1 MSVIL
6 RCTNDNGI
14 VQDIQVQDQT
24 DLRLDISA
32 IENTTIGDVFG
43 ISSQDFSLVGS
54 DGVNAFFGNVWNLGA
69 SANVAL
75 QNSIDCQVL
84 LNGGEVFKGKLYI
97 KNIITDSEGYNVI
110 YNVIVVNETVDFKF
124 EIQDLYLNQLNL
136 SQYDHNFTYANI
148 SASWSGSL
156 LNGDI
161 VYPFVNYGRPEG
173 DNDSPDYA
181 FSSFNSTG
189 SNTFDSFDS
198 PLRLI
203 DFKPAIR
210 AKSVVN
216 AIFSGSSYDY
226 TSSFFNSEYFGDLFL
241 LATANDQLGPNNTSP
256 VSQSAWVYNAS
267 GSQALAAN
275 SQALV
280 EFDAKV
286 IDNANNFNLATE
298 RYTADTTGNY
308 QYQVSIS
315 YTIGN
320 WAPSTTDRVGV
331 LLRKNGGSIVDS
343 QQYFN
348 PPATGSAFL
357 QSGVQLDPGDYL
369 EVEIFFNSNNGSRFL
384 TIRNDQGQP
393 SYYPPGYLSY
403 FQVKG
408 PASLLGGTIEMSEQF
423 PDDLK
428 ALDFLQG
435 LIEKFNLVVEPVPN
449 SRNLIRIEPYQT
461 WIDSGKQ
468 IDWTNKVDRD
478 VNFEIVHP
486 ITEQPRTIVFKDL
499 DDTDVL
505 NKYTID
511 NLGKTFGSYT
521 FVSDSDLAEGER
533 VVGKVFAATPV
544 TGIPNGRTFVVP
556 HLCTAT
562 DNREFRPLKFKPRL
576 LYNNGVQNVPD
587 TAFGI
592 SASVSTRGQI
602 YIRDE
607 NSDTQTST
615 TWNQMSTLTAIPVN
629 YNTGQDLHFNNDQYS
644 QYFQASANGKVKA
657 DAFRTYW
664 ATYINSLYDIDARK
678 LTCNV
683 YLKPTEIQDIAL
695 NDRIFIDGAY
705 YRINK
710 INGANLSRRDTVEV
724 ELIKIITQQLKFPKR
739 RVGNVDITLDYG
751 SLSINGTGRYINVD
765 TGATVDDFIQ
775 VRQVAAKDYMQ
786 VYNNAGTA
794 SVVWDYQVE
803 IDNTNQFDQAVLG
816 TNQVDIGAS
825 KVSALGSGNQIK
837 AGTETSFV
845 VGNQNFVGENT
856 TNVTIFGEGHSVDD
870 QAQNAQILGGSSNII
885 SGSNQSTIVGSTGT
899 TIVNCDNSVSI
910 NGTSDT
916 LLDSDITTA
925 INSHQNEVIVNGSG
939 HAVIGLNREG
949 AGLDL
954 LNTRNNS
961 NFLGDTYIGGGYLV
975 DSFTKNV
982 GDGTVINLTGSSY
995 GDGKHETLYILNW
1008 NGLSPGTAS
1017 INLPSAAN
1025 SNYKGVVYTF
1035 KLASGN
1041 TGETIR
1047 LIPFTGAQTIDGA
1060 TSYQTSGSYA
1070 FVSIHASGSKW
1081 HVIDS
1086 STGTGGGGPSTPAFP
1101 FTGSAQITG
1110 SLGVTGS
1117 IRGNVTTMTI
1127 TNSTASMD
1135 LSKSNA
1141 FYLFLNTGS
1150 VFVTASNIQA
1160 NQHVSLFVSQSN
1172 LNTLYFS
1179 KDFFF
1184 STPYTPT
1191 QVSGA
1196 RDILT
1201 FETYNTNP
1209 PSLLNTVTNKNIV
1222 SASGGPVSQFVS
1234 ASGGQVTTSGSYK
1247 IHTFT
1252 ASGDFTVT
1260 QEGPISQFLMVA
1272 GGGGGG
1278 KANAGG
1284 GGAGGYFA
1292 SGSDIST
1299 AYFAPVSTYAV
1310 VVGAGGAGGTT
1321 NTGSLG
1327 NNSSAFG
1334 ITTYGG
1340 GGGGSIAGSGAQ
1352 FNGVNG
1358 GSGGGGA
1365 NNGATVGAGGL
1376 ATSGSVAGALGNI
1389 GGQPTT
1395 NINGPGGGGGGSG
1408 AAGSANSGNTGGN
1421 GGVGTANSIT
1431 GTSLFY
1437 AGGGG
1442 GGSNATGG
1450 TGGSSVG
1457 GDGGSGTSVGGNAVA
1472 NRGSGGGGGAGG
1484 SANGGNGSTGVV
1496 IIKYKFQ

>member
-1 MSVIL
+1 
-6 RCTNDNGI
+6 
-14 VQDIQVQDQT
+14 
-24 DLRLDISA
+24 
-32 IENTTIGDVFG
+32 
-43 ISSQDFSLVGS
+43 
-54 DGVNAFFGNVWNLGA
+54 
-69 SANVAL
+69 
-75 QNSIDCQVL
+75 
-84 LNGGEVFKGKLYI
+84 
-97 KNIITDSEGYNVI
+97 
-110 YNVIVVNETVDFKF
+110 
-124 EIQDLYLNQLNL
+124 
-136 SQYDHNFTYANI
+136 
-148 SASWSGSL
+148 
-156 LNGDI
+156 
-161 VYPFVNYGRPEG
+161 
-173 DNDSPDYA
+173 
-181 FSSFNSTG
+181 
-189 SNTFDSFDS
+189 
-198 PLRLI
+198 
-203 DFKPAIR
+203 
-210 AKSVVN
+210 
-216 AIFSGSSYDY
+216 
-226 TSSFFNSEYFGDLFL
+226 
-241 LATANDQLGPNNTSP
+241 
-256 VSQSAWVYNAS
+256 
-267 GSQALAAN
+267 
-275 SQALV
+275 
-280 EFDAKV
+280 
-286 IDNANNFNLATE
+286 
-298 RYTADTTGNY
+298 
-308 QYQVSIS
+308 
-315 YTIGN
+315 
-320 WAPSTTDRVGV
+320 
-331 LLRKNGGSIVDS
+331 
-343 QQYFN
+343 
-348 PPATGSAFL
+348 
-357 QSGVQLDPGDYL
+357 
-369 EVEIFFNSNNGSRFL
+369 
-384 TIRNDQGQP
+384 
-393 SYYPPGYLSY
+393 
-403 FQVKG
+403 
-408 PASLLGGTIEMSEQF
+408 
-423 PDDLK
+423 
-428 ALDFLQG
+428 
-435 LIEKFNLVVEPVPN
+435 
-449 SRNLIRIEPYQT
+449 
-461 WIDSGKQ
+461 
-468 IDWTNKVDRD
+468 
-478 VNFEIVHP
+478 
-486 ITEQPRTIVFKDL
+486 
-499 DDTDVL
+499 
-505 NKYTID
+505 
-511 NLGKTFGSYT
+511 
-521 FVSDSDLAEGER
+521 
-533 VVGKVFAATPV
+533 
-544 TGIPNGRTFVVP
+544 
-556 HLCTAT
+556 
-562 DNREFRPLKFKPRL
+562 
-576 LYNNGVQNVPD
+576 
-587 TAFGI
+587 
-592 SASVSTRGQI
+592 
-602 YIRDE
+602 
-607 NSDTQTST
+607 
-615 TWNQMSTLTAIPVN
+615 
-629 YNTGQDLHFNNDQYS
+629 
-644 QYFQASANGKVKA
+644 
-657 DAFRTYW
+657 
-664 ATYINSLYDIDARK
+664 
-678 LTCNV
+678 
-683 YLKPTEIQDIAL
+683 
-695 NDRIFIDGAY
+695 
-705 YRINK
+705 
-710 INGANLSRRDTVEV
+710 
-724 ELIKIITQQLKFPKR
+724 
-739 RVGNVDITLDYG
+739 
-751 SLSINGTGRYINVD
+751 
-765 TGATVDDFIQ
+765 
-775 VRQVAAKDYMQ
+775 MQ

-1035 KLASGN
+1035 KLASGGA
-1041 TGETIR
+1041 GEVVR